1 MVVVVGV
8 CIRCAG
14 VIFNSKSP
22 IDLQGNSIIPSSWA
36 TELKNLCA

>member
-22 IDLQGNSIIPSSWA
+22 IDLKWIQSFLLVGQQN
-36 TELKNLCA
+36 